1 MLRTTLPAD
10 KVEIYR
16 FHAVVLILTPLLALV
31 LQTYLPLLIAYANL
45 LDLPLLVVV
54 YFGLMRRSPVQGIL
68 TGALIG
74 MAQDGLSRGPIGF
87 LGSAKTVI
95 GYVAS
100 FASVRFAVE
109 NTLVRGVILFVVYYL
124 HFFQLYLMSALLLGH
139 AMSLD
144 WSQRL
149 LAALV
154 NMGVGVVSF
163 RLLDRFRKSA

>member
-1 MLRTTLPAD
+1 MPRTTLPAD

-16 FHAVVLILTPLLALV
+16 FHVVVLILTPLLALV
-31 LQTYLPLLIAYANL
+31 LQTYLPLLIVSANL
-45 LDLPLLVVV
+45 LDLPLLVVI

-68 TGALIG
+68 TGALVG

-109 NTLVRGVILFVVYYL
+109 SALVRTIIIFVLFYL
-124 HFFQLYLMSALLLGH
+124 HFLQLYLMSALLLGNV
-139 AMSLD
+139 MSLD
-144 WSQRL
+144 WGQRFVG
-149 LAALV
+149 ALV
-154 NMGVGVVSF
+154 NTGVGVVMF
-163 RLLDRFRKSA
+163 KLLDRFRKLA

>member
-16 FHAVVLILTPLLALV
+16 FHVVVLILTPLVALV
-31 LQTYLPLLIAYANL
+31 LQTYLPLLIVSANL
-45 LDLPLLVVV
+45 LDLPLLVVI

-100 FASVRFAVE
+100 FASVHFTVE
-109 NTLVRGVILFVVYYL
+109 NTLVRGVILFVLYYL
-124 HFFQLYLMSALLLGH
+124 HFFQLYVISALLLG
-139 AMSLD
+139 M
-144 WSQRL
+144 
-149 LAALV
+149 
-154 NMGVGVVSF
+154 
-163 RLLDRFRKSA
+163 

>member
-16 FHAVVLILTPLLALV
+16 FHLVVLILTPLLALV
-31 LQTYLPLLIAYANL
+31 LQTYLPLLIASANL

-74 MAQDGLSRGPIGF
+74 MTQDALSRGPIGF

-109 NTLVRGVILFVVYYL
+109 NTSVRGVILFVLYYL
-124 HFFQLYLMSALLLGH
+124 HFLQLYVISALLLGH
-139 AMSLD
+139 VMSLE
-144 WSQRL
+144 WGHRL

-154 NMGVGVVSF
+154 NTGVGMISF
-163 RLLDRFRKSA
+163 RLLDRFRKPA